1 MLGRQ
6 VENRMRAS
14 IKEVADLWYTAWVD
28 AGQPDLDAL
37 LDFKL
42 SEEDLKEMEEER
54 KSWQQKTLQ
63 VRPEE
68 TSSLRELDVSTLYG
82 FSSCCRHEEEGHQHP

>member
-1 MLGRQ
+1 
-6 VENRMRAS
+6 V
-14 IKEVADLWYTAWVD
+14 KEVADLWYTAWVD

-37 LDFKL
+37 LDYKL

-54 KSWQQKTLQ
+54 KGWQQKTLQ

-68 TSSLRELDVSTLYG
+68 TSSIREWNAEELHASV
-82 FSSCCRHEEEGHQHP
+82 CCRHEHE